1 MIVRRMLSLLLSAVL
16 VGGLAPGAALPA
28 HATEPDGSAAA
39 QDATIELTAS
49 DVNPDYLAYLN
60 GESDVKAS
68 TLDLSYLN
76 DTLAGNAATTFAND
90 LLPESFDLREQGVI
104 GPVLNQSQTQNC
116 WAFANLGAAESSVLP
131 YYPTAQ
137 FSRAHLAWFTYN
149 GNEEQ
154 EVEGA
159 KSYPQQAYDTGA
171 WDQQAIGTLAAWKGP
186 VLSSRVPFQ
195 AAYVDESLRYAADFH
210 LQDAYYLPTS
220 LHGISGAPVKPG
232 IDTVKRIIHDEGPV
246 TVSIATHGN
255 HWHGTE
261 FAEGVSRQ
269 TMYASQKIAIDHA
282 VLIVGWDDTFSRTN
296 FGGPETELPEND
308 GAWLVKNSWG
318 ANWGESGY
326 FWLSYEDHSAIYGAT
341 LKLESKDNY
350 TGNYQFDTMG

>member
-39 QDATIELTAS
+39 QGATIELTAS

-159 KSYPQQAYDTGA
+159 
-171 WDQQAIGTLAAWKGP
+171 
-186 VLSSRVPFQ
+186 
-195 AAYVDESLRYAADFH
+195 
-210 LQDAYYLPTS
+210 
-220 LHGISGAPVKPG
+220 
-232 IDTVKRIIHDEGPV
+232 
-246 TVSIATHGN
+246 
-255 HWHGTE
+255 
-261 FAEGVSRQ
+261 
-269 TMYASQKIAIDHA
+269 
-282 VLIVGWDDTFSRTN
+282 
-296 FGGPETELPEND
+296 
-308 GAWLVKNSWG
+308 
-318 ANWGESGY
+318 
-326 FWLSYEDHSAIYGAT
+326 
-341 LKLESKDNY
+341 
-350 TGNYQFDTMG
+350 